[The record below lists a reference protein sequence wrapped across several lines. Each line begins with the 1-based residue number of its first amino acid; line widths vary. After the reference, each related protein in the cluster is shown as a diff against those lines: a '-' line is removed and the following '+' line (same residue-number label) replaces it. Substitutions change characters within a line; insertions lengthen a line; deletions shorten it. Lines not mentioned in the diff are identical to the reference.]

1 MSRQIKEGYVQW
13 YKKRWFGK
21 DWREVYMVLHE
32 DSTLMWYSEKEDSS
46 PLGGII
52 LKDSPEMIA
61 VGQFTA
67 QIPDRPEFPQGTDIR
82 SCMAFGSRS
91 KPTVQWFVFR
101 NEPSMVEWLKS
112 MGTTLPPPPQPPDQQ
127 QTDGTSQPAQPYLP
141 QQGGAPPAPSAPP
154 QGQYRG
160 PPPAYSQNQ
169 GYQQRPQGYPQQ
181 GGGQGQNTVII
192 RDRDNGGDFASGMM
206 LGTGLGLLAG

>member
-1 MSRQIKEGYVQW
+1 
-13 YKKRWFGK
+13 
-21 DWREVYMVLHE
+21 MVLHE
-32 DSTLMWYSEKEDSS
+32 DSTLMWYSEREDSS

-61 VGQFTA
+61 VGQVRNNFFCMNPQNLNQLIFKFQFTA

-112 MGTTLPPPPQPPDQQ
+112 MGTTVSHNSNNH
-127 QTDGTSQPAQPYLP
+127 TH
-141 QQGGAPPAPSAPP
+141 
-154 QGQYRG
+154 
-160 PPPAYSQNQ
+160 
-169 GYQQRPQGYPQQ
+169 
-181 GGGQGQNTVII
+181 
-192 RDRDNGGDFASGMM
+192 
-206 LGTGLGLLAG
+206 